1 VCSFN
6 DCNLYMIYVFSH
18 WLEQISYEFEKP
30 QHGHGIRKSSQ
41 PIMGVAWVA
50 YAANASSFTTVV
62 PKVRVTGL
70 SSVDTICELSLF
82 DVLFS
87 PMLRG
92 FSPGSPVS
100 SLCKNQCVSLS
111 VVCIEY

>member
-1 VCSFN
+1 
-6 DCNLYMIYVFSH
+6 M
-18 WLEQISYEFEKP
+18 
-30 QHGHGIRKSSQ
+30 
-41 PIMGVAWVA
+41 VA

-62 PKVRVTGL
+62 PKVRVTG
-70 SSVDTICELSLF
+70 SSSADTIWELSLF

-100 SLCKNQCVSLS
+100 SLCQNQHVS
-111 VVCIEY
+111 